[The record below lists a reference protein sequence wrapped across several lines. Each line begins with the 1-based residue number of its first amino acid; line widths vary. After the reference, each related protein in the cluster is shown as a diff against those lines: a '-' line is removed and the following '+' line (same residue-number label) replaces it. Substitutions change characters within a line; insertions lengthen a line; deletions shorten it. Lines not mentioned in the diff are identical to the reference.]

1 MRTGLAGRSPAVWW
15 SHSSM
20 GQPLLQGQKWNVVV
34 PEPPAA
40 VNGWKGRTEAWPQL
54 LRLKG
59 PKGGVQYLPSYIS
72 LCWARAF
79 FFSWWYDI
87 FVWRKVV
94 EELE

>member
-1 MRTGLAGRSPAVWW
+1 
-15 SHSSM
+15 M
-20 GQPLLQGQKWNVVV
+20 GQPLLHGQKWNVVV

-40 VNGWKGRTEAWPQL
+40 VNGWKGRTEGWPQL

-59 PKGGVQYLPSYIS
+59 PKEGVQYLPSYIS
-72 LCWARAF
+72 LCCAQSF